1 MYMTLHIPVPA
12 DSVAGVSA
20 ETIRRRGPASL
31 STRRDTGQR
40 LRELT
45 AGTQFPKGQPKAIGE
60 AGASL
65 DGQALPDNGGR
76 GLIGATLHRGK
87 ALVERL
93 FPDRQLF
100 VRAND
105 HVNFLAL
112 SRRTQLVIAGIGVL
126 VIGWTIA
133 ATAML
138 YGLNR
143 TIDARDARLARQR
156 VAYDKLVGDV
166 AAYQDKVG
174 EVTRSLRDRQA
185 RLLSL
190 FEPGSGPNIAAEG
203 TAGGREARAAL
214 HSQIRQL
221 DGELGAMTDM
231 SVALEDNLADVRQ
244 RLAAAMAERDQVA
257 MARAELTQR
266 LQETQRR
273 ERGEAER
280 NATLRDT
287 LGRTLQQLNQATN
300 ERDQM
305 ERERTFYRDK
315 LRETERDIAE
325 GQETQQNLVYRLV
338 ERAADS
344 IQEAERIVALTGID
358 VSGHVRSA
366 GAGPTGANQGGPFL
380 PLDRTERP
388 LEPTQSAMALLD
400 LQLDR
405 WDGLQHLLRAIPFAP
420 PLDAFSVTSTYG
432 SRVDP
437 FTQTASMHQ
446 GIDMSAPR
454 RTPVFVGAPGKVLFA
469 NRKDR
474 YGRMIEID
482 HGMGIV
488 TRYAHL
494 DEILVKAG
502 DKVGFRTKIGLVGS
516 SGRTSGAH
524 LHYEVVVK
532 GKPMDPQRFMDV
544 GKHLFKEVD
553 VADIRPAAGK
563 KTLARPRSSVAKN

>member
-1 MYMTLHIPVPA
+1 M
-12 DSVAGVSA
+12 
-20 ETIRRRGPASL
+20 
-31 STRRDTGQR
+31 
-40 LRELT
+40 
-45 AGTQFPKGQPKAIGE
+45 
-60 AGASL
+60 

-76 GLIGATLHRGK
+76 GLIAATLHRMR

-112 SRRTQLVIAGIGVL
+112 SRRTQLIAAGVGL
-126 VIGWTIA
+126 LAIGWMIA

-138 YGLNR
+138 YSMGR
-143 TIDARDARLARQR
+143 GIDARDERLARQR

-174 EVTRSLRDRQA
+174 EVTRSLRERQT
-185 RLLSL
+185 RLLSM
-190 FEPGSGPNIAAEG
+190 FEPGSGPNSAAEG
-203 TAGGREARAAL
+203 SAGSREARDAL

-221 DGELGAMTDM
+221 DGELGTMNDM
-231 SVALEDNLADVRQ
+231 SVTLENNLSDVRQ

-257 MARAELTQR
+257 IARAELLQR
-266 LQETQRR
+266 LQEAQRR

-300 ERDQM
+300 ERDQL
-305 ERERTFYRDK
+305 ERERGFYRDK
-315 LRETERDIAE
+315 LRDMERDIAE

-358 VSGHVRSA
+358 ANVHVKSA
-366 GAGPTGANQGGPFL
+366 RVAASNQGGPFL
-380 PLDRTERP
+380 PLDRVERP

-400 LQLDR
+400 LQLER
-405 WDGLQHLLRAIPFAP
+405 WEVLQQLLRAIPFAP
-420 PLDAFSVTSTYG
+420 PLDAYAVTSTFG
-432 SRVDP
+432 TRTDP
-437 FTQTASMHQ
+437 FTQAASMHQ

-454 RTPVFVGAPGKVLFA
+454 RTAIFVGAPGKVLFA
-469 NRKDR
+469 SRKDR
-474 YGRMIEID
+474 YGRMVEID

-494 DEILVKAG
+494 DEILVKPG
-502 DKVGFRTKIGLVGS
+502 DKVSFRSKIGLVGS
-516 SGRTSGAH
+516 TGRTSGAH

-553 VADIRPAAGK
+553 MADIPTAAGK
-563 KTLARPRSSVAKN
+563 KSARAPRASVAKN

>member
-12 DSVAGVSA
+12 DSVTGVSA
-20 ETIRRRGPASL
+20 ETNRRRGLASL
-31 STRRDTGQR
+31 STARDTGQR
-40 LRELT
+40 LRE
-45 AGTQFPKGQPKAIGE
+45 QPVAIGE
-60 AGASL
+60 AGASV

-76 GLIGATLHRGK
+76 GLIAATLHRMR

-112 SRRTQLVIAGIGVL
+112 SRRTQLIAAGVGL
-126 VIGWTIA
+126 LAIGWMIA

-138 YGLNR
+138 YGMSR
-143 TIDARDARLARQR
+143 GIDARDERLARQR

-174 EVTRSLRDRQA
+174 EVTRSLRERQT
-185 RLLSL
+185 RLLSM
-190 FEPGSGPNIAAEG
+190 FEPGSGPNSAAEG
-203 TAGGREARAAL
+203 SAGSREARDAL

-221 DGELGAMTDM
+221 DGELGAMNDM
-231 SVALEDNLADVRQ
+231 SVALENNLSDVRQ

-257 MARAELTQR
+257 IARAELLQR
-266 LQETQRR
+266 LQEAQRR

-300 ERDQM
+300 ERDQL
-305 ERERTFYRDK
+305 ERERAFYRDR
-315 LRETERDIAE
+315 LRDMERDIAE

-358 VSGHVRSA
+358 ANVHVRSA
-366 GAGPTGANQGGPFL
+366 RAASINQGGPFL
-380 PLDRTERP
+380 PLDRVERP

-400 LQLDR
+400 LQLER
-405 WDGLQHLLRAIPFAP
+405 WEGLQNLLRAIPFAP
-420 PLDAFSVTSTYG
+420 PLDAYSVTSTFG
-432 SRVDP
+432 TRSDP
-437 FTQTASMHQ
+437 FTQAASMHQ

-454 RTPVFVGAPGKVLFA
+454 RTAIFVGAPGKVLFA

-474 YGRMIEID
+474 YGRMVEID

-494 DEILVKAG
+494 DEILVKPG
-502 DKVGFRTKIGLVGS
+502 DKVGFRSKIGLVGS
-516 SGRTSGAH
+516 TGRTSGAH
-524 LHYEVVVK
+524 LHYEIVVK

-553 VADIRPAAGK
+553 MAEIPTAAGK
-563 KTLARPRSSVAKN
+563 KSARATRASVAKN